1 MIHGRLFVRVFDVSS
16 LHDAVSVLKSR
27 KKLCAGYCPFV
38 RCHRAISFLFFGGW
52 LLAPDVY
59 SAGLLSLW
67 SQTAVNRGEDEE

>member
-1 MIHGRLFVRVFDVSS
+1 MLATVPSSDVIVLSVF
-16 LHDAVSVLKSR
+16 
-27 KKLCAGYCPFV
+27 C
-38 RCHRAISFLFFGGW
+38 FLGGW